1 MSRKSTAETVPTAQ
15 EKRKEATRQRIMHH
29 AMQIFQERGYENST
43 MSELVARAKCS
54 METVYRYFNNKEDM
68 FAAILDEW
76 LERNIGRM
84 DRYTA
89 DHDDLREGLLYISRI
104 FIDELYGDQD
114 VQIRN
119 MLMYESVRRPEIGA
133 LYYNNFI
140 CKGNKF
146 VEKYFKAQQQ
156 AGNMRSDMSVK
167 AVSEYFIGMLM
178 CQYFF
183 QRHFNVRKPMSSRET
198 SRFVNQIV
206 DDFIKAFGR
215 QP

>member
-1 MSRKSTAETVPTAQ
+1 MAGKKPVSQAQ
-15 EKRKEATRQRIMHH
+15 EKRKEATRQRILQH
-29 AMQIFQERGYENST
+29 ALQLFQEKGFENSS
-43 MSELVARAKCS
+43 MSELVSRARCS
-54 METVYRYFNNKEDM
+54 METVYRYFDNKEDL
-68 FAAILDEW
+68 FAAILDAW
-76 LERNIGRM
+76 LEKNIGRM

-104 FIDELYGDQD
+104 FIDELYGDQE

-119 MLMYESVRRPEIGA
+119 MLMYESVNRPELGA

-146 VEKYFKAQQQ
+146 VENYFKAQQK
-156 AGNMRSDMSVK
+156 AGNIRSDMGVK

-183 QRHFNVRKPMSSRET
+183 QRHFNVRKPLSPREAT
-198 SRFVNQIV
+198 KFVNQIV
-206 DDFIKAFGR
+206 EDFIKAFGR
-215 QP
+215 QA